1 VNFNRPRPALA
12 ALALVVLALIF
23 FWKLI
28 FTNLILVGVDSFL
41 YFYPYKAYIAQA
53 LRLGRLPLWNPYLF
67 MGAPLLANMQ
77 AAVLY
82 PLHWP
87 LLWLPAPKQ
96 VAASIVM
103 HVVLAGWGTLLFGRR
118 VLRLGWLGALTAAI
132 LFALSGFVGAQAEHI
147 NQLNV
152 IAWLPWAFLLLAVAV
167 RGRWRL
173 APTLGLGLV
182 IALMVLAGHAQA
194 TYICLAGLGAYAL
207 FGPKVQVQISD
218 FNRNTGSGKRGVPS
232 TLETP
237 VRALVFK
244 TAAAARSYLAA
255 RWRHLAAFGVA
266 LVIATLLSAAQLLPS
281 LELSRLSVRAGGLP
295 YREAASFSLQPWK
308 LPFTLLPPYGVDLS
322 QVFGAAYSEYVAYV
336 GLIGLGLAALGLLRG
351 WKDRVESRFF
361 GPLAAG
367 GLFLGVGGYNPL
379 YFVLYKLVPGFDLFR
394 APARW
399 MLLYTFGVAVLGGMG
414 IEQIATITQRVSPS
428 REAGLGSKISLSTLL
443 GPVLLVLICAE
454 LFVAGQALRYNEPT
468 APEAFSF
475 LRPSVAHLKTD
486 SGLGRFLSLSGIV
499 YDPGDLAE
507 MQAIF
512 TGQLP
517 EKAIHDYVVAA
528 KEKEVLSYNLPLLYG
543 LYSVDGYDGGL
554 LPLRDFV
561 TMQHL
566 FLDQDSL
573 SLDGRLRESLRSVPP
588 GRLLSLLGVKYVIT
602 DKVYDVWIDNLFY
615 DLQFSARLSPTGV
628 PRVEGD
634 DLPDF
639 PTTALGVIS
648 HLDGAAD
655 LPDGSPVAR
664 IQVAGEGGWSATYD
678 LLAGRDTSE
687 GHYSDKVVHEMARVG
702 HTWPDDPSGQDYV
715 TLIPIDGPHRVT
727 RITVAGTLP
736 TGEFVLRGLSLVDS
750 RTTTTRQL
758 TLSTEGHYRLVHSGD
773 VKIYQNLDV
782 LPRAFVVHQA
792 EIIPDSDQQVARLR
806 DPHFDPARAIILADG
821 APLAGQGG
829 GDAQVMVYTP
839 EKIVVQANTDTSGY
853 LLLTDAYYPGWLATI
868 DGQPA
873 EILRADV
880 MFRAVRLEPGAHR
893 VQFEYRPATLY
904 WGSRVSAVAL
914 LLWLVALIGV
924 VRWRKSGNGSL
935 RHNLA

>member
-1 VNFNRPRPALA
+1 VKFSRPRPMLA
-12 ALALVVLALIF
+12 ALAVVVLTLIF

-53 LRLGRLPLWNPYLF
+53 LRLGRLPLWNPHLF

-77 AAVLY
+77 TAVLY

-103 HVVLAGWGTLLFGRR
+103 HVVLAGWGTLLFVRR
-118 VLRLGWLGALTAAI
+118 SLRLGWLGALTAAI
-132 LFALSGFVGAQAEHI
+132 LFALSGFVGAQAEHV

-152 IAWLPWAFLLLAVAV
+152 IAWLPWAFLLLDSAA
-167 RGRWRL
+167 GARWRL

-182 IALMVLAGHAQA
+182 ITLMVLAGHAQA
-194 TYICLAGLGAYAL
+194 TYICLAGLGAYTL
-207 FGPKVQVQISD
+207 FGTKMQAQISNSD
-218 FNRNTGSGKRGVPS
+218 ENTGLDEHTIPS
-232 TLETP
+232 ALGTP
-237 VRALVFK
+237 IRIHVFK
-244 TAAAARSYLAA
+244 AVTAAQSYLAA
-255 RWRHLAAFGVA
+255 RWRYLGAFSAA
-266 LVIATLLSAAQLLPS
+266 LVIAILLSAVQLLPT
-281 LELSRLSVRAGGLP
+281 LELSRLSVRAGGLS
-295 YREAASFSLQPWK
+295 YREVASFSLQPWK

-336 GLIGLGLAALGLLRG
+336 GLIGLALAALGLLRG
-351 WKDRVESRFF
+351 WKGQPESRFF
-361 GPLAAG
+361 ALLAAG
-367 GLFLGVGGYNPL
+367 GLLLGLGGYDPA

-399 MLLYTFGVAVLGGMG
+399 MLLYTFGVAVLGGIGMEQVAAIAQGGAGSRAPGLGSTWRVLG
-414 IEQIATITQRVSPS
+414 IEVSPS
-428 REAGLGSKISLSTLL
+428 RLL
-443 GPVLLVLICAE
+443 GPVLLALICGE
-454 LFVAGQALRYNEPT
+454 LFVASQALRYNGPT

-475 LRPSVAHLKTD
+475 LRPSIAHLKTD
-486 SGLGRFLSLSGIV
+486 SGLDRFLSLSGIV

-507 MQAIF
+507 MQSIF
-512 TGQLP
+512 ADQLP
-517 EKAIHDYVVAA
+517 EKAIYDYVVAA
-528 KEKEVLSYNLPLLYG
+528 KEKEVLFYNLPLLYG

-554 LPLRDFV
+554 LPLREFV
-561 TMQHL
+561 TMQRL
-566 FLDQDSL
+566 FLDQDNL
-573 SLDGRLRESLRSVPP
+573 SLDGRLRENLRSVPP
-588 GRLLSLLGVKYVIT
+588 GRLLSLLGVKYIIT

-615 DLQFSARLSPTGV
+615 DLQFSAHLSPSGV

-648 HLDGAAD
+648 HLDGAPD

-664 IQVAGEGGWSATYD
+664 IEVTGEGGWSGTYD

-687 GHYSDKVVHEMARVG
+687 GRYGDEVAHEMARVG
-702 HTWPDDPSGQDYV
+702 HTWPGDPSGQDYV

-727 RITVAGTLP
+727 RVSVAGTLP
-736 TGEFVLRGLSLVDS
+736 TGEFVLRGLSLVDT

-792 EIIPDSDQQVARLR
+792 EIIPDIDQQVARLR

-821 APLAGQGG
+821 ELLAGQGG
-829 GDAQVMVYTP
+829 SDAQVVVYTP
-839 EKIVVQANTDTSGY
+839 EKIVIQANTDAAGY
-853 LLLTDAYYPGWLATI
+853 LLLTDTYYPGWSATI

-873 EILRADV
+873 DVLRADV
-880 MFRAVRLEPGAHR
+880 MFRAVRLEPGTHQ
-893 VQFEYRPATLY
+893 VEFDYRPATLY

-924 VRWRKSGNGSL
+924 VRRRPG
-935 RHNLA
+935 

>member
-1 VNFNRPRPALA
+1 VIFNRPRPVLA

-103 HVVLAGWGTLLFGRR
+103 HVVLAGWGMLLFGRR
-118 VLRLGWLGALTAAI
+118 TLRLGWLGALTAAI
-132 LFALSGFVGAQAEHI
+132 LFAFSGFVGAQAEHV

-152 IAWLPWAFLLLAVAV
+152 IAWLPLAFLLLAAAA

-173 APTLGLGLV
+173 APTLGLGWV

-207 FGPKVQVQISD
+207 FDPTVQAQRT
-218 FNRNTGSGKRGVPS
+218 NWNTGSDERGVQS
-232 TLETP
+232 A
-237 VRALVFK
+237 VRAPIWALVFK
-244 TAAAARSYLAA
+244 AAAAVRSYLAA
-255 RWRHLAAFGVA
+255 CWRHLAAFGAA
-266 LVIATLLSAAQLLPS
+266 LIIASLLSAAQLLPT
-281 LELSRLSVRAGGLP
+281 LELSRLSVRAGGLS

-336 GLIGLGLAALGLLRG
+336 GLIGLGLAALGLLRS
-351 WKDRVESRFF
+351 WKSRSDSRFF
-361 GPLAAG
+361 GLLAA
-367 GLFLGVGGYNPL
+367 GLFLGLGGYNPV
-379 YFVLYKLVPGFDLFR
+379 YFVLYKLVPGFGLFR

-399 MLLYTFGVAVLGGMG
+399 MLLYTFGVAVLGGIGM
-414 IEQIATITQRVSPS
+414 EQIAAIAQRVFLS
-428 REAGLGSKISLSTLL
+428 REQGEGGSGRVLEIGGSLSRSL
-443 GPVLLVLICAE
+443 GPVLLVLICVE
-454 LFVAGQALRYNEPT
+454 LLVASQALHYNEPT

-475 LRPSVAHLKTD
+475 LRPAIAHLETD

-507 MQAIF
+507 MQSIF
-512 TGQLP
+512 AGQLP
-517 EKAIHDYVVAA
+517 EKAIYDYVVAA
-528 KEKEVLSYNLPLLYG
+528 KEKEVLFYNLPLLYA

-561 TMQHL
+561 TMQRL
-566 FLDQDSL
+566 FLDQDNL
-573 SLDGRLRESLRSVPP
+573 SLDGRLRENLHSVPP
-588 GRLLSLLGVKYVIT
+588 GRLLSLLNVKYIIT
-602 DKVYDVWIDNLFY
+602 DKVYDAWIDNLFY

-628 PRVEGD
+628 PHVEAD

-648 HLDGAAD
+648 HLDGAAE
-655 LPDGSPVAR
+655 LPDHSPVAR
-664 IQVAGEGGWSATYD
+664 IQVTGEGGWSATYD

-687 GHYSDKVVHEMARVG
+687 GRYSDKVAHEMARVG
-702 HTWPDDPSGQDYV
+702 HIWPEDPAGQDYV
-715 TLIPIDGPHRVT
+715 TLIPIDGPHRLT
-727 RITVAGTLP
+727 RISVAGTLP
-736 TGEFVLRGLSLVDS
+736 TGVFVLRGLSLVDT

-792 EIIPDSDQQVARLR
+792 EIIPDSDREIARLR
-806 DPHFDPARAIILADG
+806 DPHFDPAQAVILADG
-821 APLAGQGG
+821 APLAGQGNG
-829 GDAQVMVYTP
+829 EAQMMVYTP
-839 EKIVVQANTDTSGY
+839 EKIVIQADTDTSSY
-853 LLLTDAYYPGWLATI
+853 LVLTDTYYPGWSATI

-873 EILRADV
+873 DIRRADV
-880 MFRAVRLEPGAHR
+880 MFRAVRLEPGAHQ
-893 VQFEYRPATLY
+893 VEFEYRPATVY
-904 WGSRVSAVAL
+904 WGSRVSAGAW
-914 LLWLVALIGV
+914 LLWLVVLFGV
-924 VRWRKSGNGSL
+924 ARWS
-935 RHNLA
+935 AT